1 MVGDVEKNSFIVL
14 PGKGGQQQ
22 AHVLKTVYPHLE
34 RIVRS
39 FIVLVPRACDQLLD
53 ILLIVWW

>member
-22 AHVLKTVYPHLE
+22 AHVLKTVCPHLE